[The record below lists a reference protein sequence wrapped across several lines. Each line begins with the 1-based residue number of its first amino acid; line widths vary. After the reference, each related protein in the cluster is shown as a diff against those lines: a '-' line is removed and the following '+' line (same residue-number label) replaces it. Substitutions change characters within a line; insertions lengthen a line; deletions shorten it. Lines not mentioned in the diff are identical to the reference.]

1 MADTRA
7 PLSQHT
13 SPTLLCTPSM
23 TAPLLQQLQQSTSN
37 TYISP
42 PLPEYVSAEDY
53 HEGLKQIRAHLGRN
67 CGFGIAISRTKSY
80 TPQKTG
86 EKRITRVSGFATE

>member
-1 MADTRA
+1 
-7 PLSQHT
+7 
-13 SPTLLCTPSM
+13 M
-23 TAPLLQQLQQSTSN
+23 TAPLLQQLQQSASN

-86 EKRITRVSGFATE
+86 EKRITRVSSFATE